1 MSETRIVSFV
11 LRFVQRT
18 DPEAATPV
26 ALPVAGAQEGGDPVR
41 LLAERWYGVIC
52 HVQSRE
58 EIRFTDVNEALT
70 FIDRY
75 VALQE
80 EKKVEADGGA

>member
-11 LRFVQRT
+11 LRFVQQS
-18 DPEAATPV
+18 DSDVEASA
-26 ALPVAGAQEGGDPVR
+26 ALPVASAEQRRNPGR
-41 LLAERWYGVIC
+41 LATGWHGVIR

-58 EIRFTDVNEALT
+58 EVRFTDVNEALT

-80 EKKVEADGGA
+80 AKKVAAGGDT